1 MTTLHSYL
9 SYVDAPAALAWL
21 ERAFGFETV
30 TRWHNDEGILAHAE
44 LRLDDA
50 AIILFAD
57 AGEGYDRPTP
67 KSNGAVGHGMY
78 LAVSSPTDIDA
89 VFERAVAAGAVVVW
103 KPHMSEWDSY
113 RCRVRDPEG
122 YEWTFGT
129 YKPGE
134 PAGEW

>member
-1 MTTLHSYL
+1 VTSHSYF

-30 TRWHNDEGILAHAE
+30 MRADDPSGVLLHSE
-44 LRLDDA
+44 LRLDDV
-50 AIILFAD
+50 AIIVFAD
-57 AGEGYDRPTP
+57 AGLDYDRPRP
-67 KSNGAVGHGMY
+67 RSNDAVGHGTY
-78 LAVSSPTDIDA
+78 LVVKDKAALDA
-89 VFERAVAAGAVVVW
+89 MWERAIAADATPVYG
-103 KPHMSEWDSY
+103 PETSEWGNY

-134 PAGEW
+134 S